1 MPTSRYA
8 TVRPFAVSNSEAT
21 THAIEDT
28 DMLMRAQN
36 MPLRPLHIP
45 ERPCLVGMLCQQ
57 INLMFYL
64 MSLVI

>member
-1 MPTSRYA
+1 M
-8 TVRPFAVSNSEAT
+8 SNSEAT

-45 ERPCLVGMLCQQ
+45 ERPCLVGMLSQQ